1 MAVVTN
7 VPHISVACTN
17 KEIKN
22 SRSPLGIIYSFASC
36 ELHSETQSGPVF
48 MILNTAGLVAEEEIV
63 TARVLKPLPRS
74 DMCHFCSHS
83 VDLNKSNGKQQQ
95 QQQLDIYRLKK

>member
-17 KEIKN
+17 KEIRIPGVLWA
-22 SRSPLGIIYSFASC
+22 SSIASPLVNFTQ
-36 ELHSETQSGPVF
+36 TQSGPVF

-63 TARVLKPLPRS
+63 TVRVLKPLPRS

-95 QQQLDIYRLKK
+95 QQQQLTSIG